1 METEEETGAP
11 APVPV
16 FVGLG
21 GSLRAS
27 SRTRSA
33 LAAALNLAAAAGATT
48 HLLDPA
54 TLQLPIYHPD
64 WALDDYPAASQAGI
78 AELLHWSRRA
88 QLMLWASPTY
98 HGTISGVFKNALD
111 FLEFASNDERPYLQ
125 GKAVGLIVVSDPG
138 TFVAMAQAAH
148 ELRAW
153 LAPTQVAL
161 AGSDFSPERTLN
173 SPRGERR
180 VQRLVAELLDFA
192 KR

>member
-1 METEEETGAP
+1 METEEETRTP
-11 APVPV
+11 APVL
-16 FVGLG
+16 VGLG

-138 TFVAMAQAAH
+138 T
-148 ELRAW
+148 
-153 LAPTQVAL
+153 
-161 AGSDFSPERTLN
+161 
-173 SPRGERR
+173 
-180 VQRLVAELLDFA
+180 
-192 KR
+192 